1 MSFAQ
6 DCKTE
11 IAQLVLTTNS
21 EMQVELEALLR
32 LSSEIILRN
41 LKFIISFESANAYV
55 ARRFLEI
62 VKKLYNAET
71 TLLTH
76 KVQKLNLGT
85 HYNVTID
92 TSSDVIIKSL
102 NLLGDSINHN
112 TIENDDLLK
121 KAYLRGAF
129 LARGSINDP
138 KNGGYHLEIA
148 TTNQDESVFIQR
160 LLVSYSLNAKI
171 IKRRNDYVIYLK
183 DIEEITDILRII
195 GASKMVFE
203 IENLVIKRDYKANIQ
218 RQMNAEI
225 ANQMKT
231 LSAAKK
237 QVKYIHTI
245 EYNYPLDKLDPKIL
259 LVMKVRL
266 ENKDAS
272 LNELIDILNNDYG
285 EHITK
290 SGLNHR
296 FIKIKELAEE
306 IEENNKEE
314 LKTASLND

>member
-11 IAQLVLTTNS
+11 VAQLPIGSNASIET
-21 EMQVELEALLR
+21 ELEAYLR

-41 LKFIISFESANAYV
+41 LSFIISFESANAYV

-62 VKKLYNAET
+62 VKKLYNAKT

-76 KVQKLNLGT
+76 QVEKLNLGI

-102 NLLGDSINHN
+102 NLLGASLNHSK
-112 TIENDDLLK
+112 IEERDELK
-121 KAYLRGAF
+121 KAYLRAAF
-129 LARGSINDP
+129 LAKGSINDP
-138 KNGGYHLEIA
+138 KKGGYHFEIA
-148 TTNQDESVFIQR
+148 TSNQEESVFIQR
-160 LLVSYSLNAKI
+160 LLISYSLNAKI
-171 IKRRNDYVIYLK
+171 VKRRNDFVIYLK
-183 DIEEITDILRII
+183 DIEEITDVLRII

-203 IENLVIKRDYKANIQ
+203 IENLVIKRDYKAGIQ
-218 RQMNAEI
+218 RLMNAEI

-245 EYNYPLDKLDPKIL
+245 EYNYPLEQLDPKIL

-266 ENKDAS
+266 ENPDAS
-272 LNELIDILNNDYG
+272 LNELIDILNNQYD

-296 FIKIKELAEE
+296 FIKIKELAQE
-306 IEENNKEE
+306 IEENNQEQE
-314 LKTASLND
+314 LEG